1 MKGFALSF
9 AKSVFFIL
17 LCAFCL
23 LGRSEA
29 PFSVAAPLP
38 VNSPTPPPGSQ
49 TPPEDT
55 STELLARLKQDAVI
69 LWLRQYLGSKASS
82 VEKMVTPDFAENYIL
97 DYKLS
102 RSGANKEIIQLSGH
116 LDDEALKGWVR
127 LSETKGKGSNQIRPL
142 LIISANLPGMSTPS
156 VDYFTHTGNSTF
168 SQQVT
173 QMVNQEVQKF
183 NLRAIPAS
191 GAVGSTPPR
200 NEREI
205 VGLREGSTQDGA
217 NTAIWVYLN
226 QCKSCEFPRL
236 DIYLYSFMNP
246 RLLSVQ
252 SDDLNIAVKDLGN
265 TEKLKAAL
273 LPIFNEFHQEFERVI
288 AEGKLNSAPLTVT
301 IEGIDN
307 YLSYRKI
314 EYSLSKQ
321 SYLGQ
326 IVPHAFVQNTAQFEA
341 VSSLGAE
348 EVARRIQESVQPEIK
363 LSPIRVDSRNIVMRY
378 SR

>member
-9 AKSVFFIL
+9 AKSAFFVFV
-17 LCAFCL
+17 CL
-23 LGRSEA
+23 LSSIGRSEA

-38 VNSPTPPPGSQ
+38 VNAPAPTTSGQPA
-49 TPPEDT
+49 TEDN
-55 STELLARLKQDAVI
+55 SGELLGRLKQDAVI
-69 LWLRQYLGSKASS
+69 FWLRQYLGNKASTL
-82 VEKMVTPDFAENYIL
+82 EKMVTPDFAETYIL

-127 LSETKGKGSNQIRPL
+127 LSETKGKGSSQIRPL
-142 LIISANLPGMSTPS
+142 LIISANLPGMSTPT
-156 VDYFTHTGNSTF
+156 VDYFTQTGNSAF

-183 NLRAIPAS
+183 NLRTTLAS
-191 GAVGSTPPR
+191 GVVGTTPPR

-205 VGLREGSTQDGA
+205 VTLRDGSSQEGA

-252 SDDLNIAVKDLGN
+252 SDDLTISVKDLGN
-265 TEKLKAAL
+265 TEKLKSAL
-273 LPIFNEFHQEFERVI
+273 VPIFNEFHQEFERVI

-314 EYSLSKQ
+314 EYSLSRQ

-326 IVPHAFVQNTAQFEA
+326 MVPHAFVQNTAQFEA